1 MDGPMG
7 DIDPDVVENDAGA
20 IWRGL
25 YKLEK
30 IFSESDNPLKMA
42 QKVL

>member
-1 MDGPMG
+1 MG
-7 DIDPDVVENDAGA
+7 DIDPDNVENDAGNF
-20 IWRGL
+20 WRNL

-30 IFSESDNPLKMA
+30 TFAESDNPLKMA